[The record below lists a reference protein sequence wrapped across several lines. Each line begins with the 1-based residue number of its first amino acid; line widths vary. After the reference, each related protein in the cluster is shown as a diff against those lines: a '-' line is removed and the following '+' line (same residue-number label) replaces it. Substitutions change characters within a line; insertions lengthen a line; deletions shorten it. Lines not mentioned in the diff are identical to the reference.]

1 MAAYEISHKSI
12 GPKEVTDILIPKHAG
27 FLIDSPERQKLSE
40 DFCCRENRHFVLSGP
55 QITLHDGEISCKLSC
70 PEERLKSIRALKAG
84 VLFSA
89 DVTPNSPLELDIRFI
104 PDVCKITCT
113 QQVFAVLKK
122 CNVPS
127 SVLTALYV
135 RTNDGTIL
143 PAKLEQARKS
153 PGNHIITVYSGNP
166 GTVFMEFTLYGQKL
180 IGDTPVSEYWPDTS
194 DPFCCTAFI
203 GKTELFGKQSLYS
216 KVLPACIVEYLP
228 RKIIH
233 AKLHIPVICGDPGR
247 LEVYPLEERFCSFE
261 TSWNNTKNKGNHRLT
276 VSSSEHCLTIELP
289 VIRNDGGI
297 SVFPEGLAVENGGDG
312 LCVLSTGDCCSEPQ
326 RLEVCCER

>member
-153 PGNHIITVYSGNP
+153 PGNHIITVYSGTP

-233 AKLHIPVICGDPGR
+233 AKLHIPVICGDPGGLKFIR
-247 LEVYPLEERFCSFE
+247 L
-261 TSWNNTKNKGNHRLT
+261 KNGSAASKHPGTTLKTRGT
-276 VSSSEHCLTIELP
+276 T
-289 VIRNDGGI
+289 D
-297 SVFPEGLAVENGGDG
+297 
-312 LCVLSTGDCCSEPQ
+312 
-326 RLEVCCER
+326 